1 MKVTREQLISL
12 ICLIFIAI
20 TLSIASSGVLTAQQ
34 NIPTKVHI
42 SGNIASTDNIGVY
55 SNPEATIICTNLDC
69 GNISQDSTTTE
80 TIYIKNTGNVSETL
94 NMVTINCDPLLARSP
109 LTITW
114 SQEGTLLEP
123 GSIVPA
129 TLNLKVGSNIGSF
142 SEMIFN
148 VVIVG
153 TA

>member
-12 ICLIFIAI
+12 ICLVFIAI

-34 NIPTKVHI
+34 NIPTKVPI

-55 SNPEATIICTNLDC
+55 TNPEATIICTNLDC

-80 TIYIKNTGNVSETL
+80 TIYIKNTGNVSEIL
-94 NMVTINCDPLLARSP
+94 KMVTINCDPLLARFP
-109 LTITW
+109 LTVTW

-129 TLNLKVGSNIGSF
+129 TLNLKVGSNTGSF
-142 SEMIFN
+142 SEMSFN
-148 VVIVG
+148 VVIAG